1 MGEHGENRRAM
12 LNLIRERQPLSGRQ
26 AADGGGMSRSTA
38 KRLIDGLLAEGVVQ
52 RVAAPGQPGIRGPRA
67 GNLRLRGDYGWCLGL
82 NVEPERIELC
92 ALSLAGDILGLES
105 HPLRDRGS
113 EGTIRQLAEIAS
125 GSRDGGRST
134 TQGRGRLLGIGVA
147 IAGLVDARQGFVYD
161 CFPVPGWEEVPLKE
175 RLEEKLG
182 AEPGAPILVE
192 DRVRCMAVA
201 EKRYGVAR
209 DLDTFLYVDLGS
221 GVGSCF
227 FLDNRIYRGKN
238 GIAGEFGHVPV
249 KENGPQCNCGNKGC
263 LEVMVST
270 GSLKAAVKSSL
281 ESKVYT
287 QLKGGPGQEI
297 SLEDIAAAAG
307 QGDKLASLLLFET
320 SELIGI
326 GLADLVS
333 VFDPGAVILA
343 GEVVRGLGPL
353 LVEGVVR
360 AVRLRGIHPITQ
372 RTRFLNGSSI
382 PHLGAWGAATM
393 PLEHWFGSGILN
405 V

>member
-1 MGEHGENRRAM
+1 M
-12 LNLIRERQPLSGRQ
+12 LNLIRERQPLSGRM
-26 AADGGGMSRSTA
+26 AAEGGGMSLSTA
-38 KRLIDGLLAEGVVQ
+38 KRLIEELLAEGVVE
-52 RVAAPGQPGIRGPRA
+52 RFAAPGQPGVRGPRA
-67 GNLRLRGDYGWCLGL
+67 GNLRLRGSYGWCLGL
-82 NVEPERIELC
+82 NVEPERIECC
-92 ALSLAGDILGLES
+92 AISLAGEVLALES
-105 HPLRDRGS
+105 HELRDRGS
-113 EGTIRQLAEIAS
+113 EGTIRQLAEIAAR
-125 GSRDGGRST
+125 SRAGRAAA
-134 TQGRGRLLGIGVA
+134 QGRGRLLGIGVA

-161 CFPVPGWEEVPLKE
+161 CFPVPGWEEVPLKR
-175 RLEEKLG
+175 RLEQELG
-182 AEPGAPILVE
+182 AEPGTPILVE

-249 KENGPQCNCGNKGC
+249 KENGPQCNCGNRGC

-270 GSLKAAVKSSL
+270 GSLKAAVSSSL

-287 QLKGGPGQEI
+287 QLKGSPGREV
-297 SLEDIAAAAG
+297 SLEEIAAAAG
-307 QGDKLASLLLFET
+307 QGDKLASLLLFEA

-333 VFDPGAVILA
+333 VLDPGAVILA
-343 GEVVRGLGPL
+343 GEVIRGLGPL

-360 AVRLRGIHPITQ
+360 TVRLRGIHPITQ
-372 RTRFLNGSSI
+372 RTRFLSGSLI
-382 PHLGAWGAATM
+382 AHLGAWGAATM

-405 V
+405 L

>member
-26 AADGGGMSRSTA
+26 AAEGGGMSLSTA
-38 KRLIDGLLAEGVVQ
+38 KRQIEELLAEGVVE

-67 GNLRLRGDYGWCLGL
+67 GNLRLRGSYGWCLGL

-92 ALSLAGDILGLES
+92 AISLAGEVLALES
-105 HPLRDRGS
+105 HALRDRGS
-113 EGTIRQLAEIAS
+113 EGTIRQLAEIAA
-125 GSRDGGRST
+125 GSWAGGHGP
-134 TQGRGRLLGIGVA
+134 QGGRGRLLGMGVA
-147 IAGLVDARQGFVYD
+147 IAGLVDARQGLVYD
-161 CFPVPGWEEVPLKE
+161 CFPVPGWEEVPLKR
-175 RLEEKLG
+175 RLEEELG
-182 AEPGAPILVE
+182 AESGPPILVE

-209 DLDTFLYVDLGS
+209 DLGTFLYVDLGS

-238 GIAGEFGHVPV
+238 GIAGELGHVPV
-249 KENGPQCNCGNKGC
+249 KEDGPQCNCGNRGC
-263 LEVMVST
+263 LEMMVST

-281 ESKVYT
+281 ESNVYT
-287 QLKGGPGQEI
+287 QLKGGPGQEV
-297 SLEDIAAAAG
+297 SLEEIAAAAG
-307 QGDKLASLLLFET
+307 QGDKLASLLLFQT
-320 SELIGI
+320 SELIGV
-326 GLADLVS
+326 GLADVVS

-360 AVRLRGIHPITQ
+360 TVRLRGIHPITQ
-372 RTRFLNGSSI
+372 RTRFLSGSLI

-393 PLEHWFGSGILN
+393 PLEHWLGSGILN